1 MVALLTAPASD
12 TLALDRTLSPS
23 TGWTRRH
30 WEDLADRLLGGAE
43 PFTSPSRARI
53 LFPGAPGG
61 YGSDI
66 DGLEGF
72 ARTFML
78 AAFRIAGDPARTGDL
93 VERYAAGL
101 AAGTDPDS
109 PERWPRP
116 DEVDQAKVEAAAI
129 AIGLHLTRAELWDR
143 LDDRTKRTTI
153 DWLATVIGQPY
164 PPINWVWFRI
174 VVEEFL
180 RTVGGPFSEADLEE
194 DLAIADGFFRED
206 GWFADGGTRAYDHY
220 TGWALHLYPV
230 LWRTMLAPG
239 HPHQARLDR
248 YDAHLDRYLEDAV
261 TLVGA
266 NGSPLVQGRSLIY
279 RFAAAAPFWA
289 GAMAGSTALSPGL
302 VRRAASGVV
311 SHFDAAGAPDDRGI
325 LTLGWHQEWRQLAQS
340 YSGPGSPYWAAKG
353 MLGLALPAGH
363 PVWTAIEEP
372 LPIERGD
379 VLRTVV
385 APGWIVSGTTA
396 DGIVRVVNH
405 GTDHANDGVA
415 QRDAPLYARL
425 GYSTATA
432 PVLSADARDPFDGS
446 VVLLDAEG
454 VPSHRSGFTRG
465 ALTPLPTSD
474 GSSTGWSTSS
484 GLARWIDADADGP
497 DHGHGHAA
505 DRTRTGAGIDLCSAV
520 RGPWEVRFVRVVPG
534 TGDEVPL
541 GALRVGGWTVSGRD
555 LTVATDQTSAVA
567 VADRVRS
574 VVVALPSE
582 HDPLPTDALRS
593 GVRDLDDATPL
604 GPRSGTPWC
613 ETDGPVRP
621 DHWHAFALLLDG
633 ATQPGVVAPA
643 MAGVARSTA
652 RTITWP
658 DGATTSLDLPAS
670 H

>member
-1 MVALLTAPASD
+1 MAALLAAAEP
-12 TLALDRTLSPS
+12 TLAEDRTLSPS

-30 WEDLADRLLGGAE
+30 WEGLADRLLGGAE
-43 PFTSPSRARI
+43 PFTSPGRARI

-78 AAFRIAGDPARTGDL
+78 AAFRIAGDPSTSGDL

-129 AIGLHLTRAELWDR
+129 AIGLHLTRVDLWDR

-153 DWLATVIGQPY
+153 DWLASVIGQPY

-180 RTVGGPFSEADLEE
+180 RTVGGPFSDADLEE

-248 YDAHLDRYLEDAV
+248 YDAHLDRYLQDAV

-302 VRRAASGVV
+302 VRRAASGIV

-325 LTLGWHQEWRQLAQS
+325 LTLGWHHEWRQLAQS

-353 MLGLALPAGH
+353 MLGLALPADH
-363 PVWTAIEEP
+363 AVWTAVEEP
-372 LPIERGD
+372 LPVEQGD
-379 VLRTVV
+379 VLRTIV
-385 APGWIVSGTTA
+385 APGWLVSGTTA
-396 DGIVRVVNH
+396 DGVVRVVNH
-405 GTDHANDGVA
+405 GTDHATEGVA

-425 GYSTATA
+425 GYSTANA
-432 PVLSADARDPFDGS
+432 PVLSSDARDPFDGS

-454 VPSHRSGFTRG
+454 APSHRSGFTRG
-465 ALTPLPTSD
+465 VLTTLPTSD
-474 GSSTGWSTSS
+474 GSETGWATSW
-484 GLARWIDADADGP
+484 GVARWIVADTDGP
-497 DHGHGHAA
+497 DHGHGHVA
-505 DRTRTGAGIDLCSAV
+505 DRTRRGARIDLCSAV
-520 RGPWEVRFVRVVPG
+520 RGAWEVRFVRVLPG
-534 TGDEVPL
+534 PDDEVPL

-555 LTVATDQTSAVA
+555 LGVATGPSSAVA
-567 VADRVRS
+567 VADGVRS
-574 VVVALPSE
+574 ALVPPSDE
-582 HDPLPTDALRS
+582 HGAFRS
-593 GVRDLDDATPL
+593 GVRALEDATPL
-604 GPRSGTPWC
+604 GPWSGTPWC
-613 ETDGPVRP
+613 ETDGPVLAER
-621 DHWHAFALLLDG
+621 WHAFALLLDR
-633 ATQPGVVAPA
+633 ASELDVVAPTVA
-643 MAGVARSTA
+643 DAGSSPA

-658 DGATTSLDLPAS
+658 DGATTSVVLPEP